1 MTAPMDMLLA
11 LAARQISLSKGELN
25 LRPAETLQG
34 LHACARAED
43 VGPARSY
50 ILVEGK
56 TVTAMVNFRPRDPI
70 EGLPAF
76 NIELAVPEDRRGNGR
91 GKEAVS
97 SALLELRHELGKTGL
112 GAFMVEAIVE
122 ADNEAC
128 KRIAEQTISEESEP
142 ARDRY
147 SGKPALRYL
156 RRLETKPPRA

>member
-56 TVTAMVNFRPRDPI
+56 TVTAMVNFRPREPI
-70 EGLPAF
+70 EGGTAY
-76 NIELAVPEDRRGNGR
+76 NIELSVPEDRRRQGR
-91 GKEAVS
+91 GQDAVDA
-97 SALLELRHELGKTGL
+97 ALLEVRHELASSGVSS
-112 GAFMVEAIVE
+112 FQVEAIVE
-122 ADNEAC
+122 MDNAASL
-128 KRIAEQTISEESEP
+128 RIAENSISETRT
-142 ARDRY
+142 ATTDRY
-147 SGKPALRYL
+147 TGRPAFRYL
-156 RRLETKPPRA
+156 RTFEPAPPG